1 MRPNYAMQRSS
12 RAGYEVAT
20 EGIAQGD
27 VNMDRTTLRLL
38 DRVCRAGAGLVLLTA
53 ATIGSTQAQQ
63 ASSACGLLQV
73 AELEAAIG
81 GHASTKPSGSKQA
94 VPGMTLDECSVVLV
108 GAGQPH
114 PVSIRI
120 VSDLGVDGA
129 LGVKSRNAGQ
139 AQEPQ
144 WKTTGAR
151 LEQATVGTALC
162 ILAGRPNVA
171 SHTTCSIPRGKGYVE
186 VDVIGSVDELPSMAT
201 VGALV
206 QKAVS
211 RL

>member
-1 MRPNYAMQRSS
+1 
-12 RAGYEVAT
+12 VA
-20 EGIAQGD
+20 
-27 VNMDRTTLRLL
+27 LF
-38 DRVCRAGAGLVLLTA
+38 TA

-63 ASSACGLLQV
+63 ASSACQLIPV

-81 GHASTKPSGSKQA
+81 GKASKEPSGSKVA
-94 VPGMTLDECSVVLV
+94 IPGMTLDECSVVLR
-108 GAGQPH
+108 GASSTH

-120 VSDLGVDGA
+120 VSNLGMNGA
-129 LGVKSRNAGQ
+129 EAIKIRNAGQ
-139 AQEPQ
+139 AREAQ

-151 LEQATVGTALC
+151 LEQSTVGTALC

-171 SHTTCSIPRGKGYVE
+171 SHTICSIPRGKGYVE
-186 VDVIGSVDELPSMAT
+186 VDVIGSVTDLPSMAT

>member
-1 MRPNYAMQRSS
+1 MNPP
-12 RAGYEVAT
+12 
-20 EGIAQGD
+20 
-27 VNMDRTTLRLL
+27 TLELL
-38 DRVCRAGAGLVLLTA
+38 GRMCRAGAGLALLIAMTVA
-53 ATIGSTQAQQ
+53 PTKAQEV
-63 ASSACGLLQV
+63 ASACGLLQV
-73 AELEAAIG
+73 TELEEAIG
-81 GHASTKPSGSKQA
+81 GKSSNKPSGSKQA
-94 VPGMTLDECSVVLV
+94 VPGMTLDECSVVL
-108 GAGQPH
+108 AGTGEPH

-120 VSDLGVDGA
+120 VSGLGMDGTLA
-129 LGVKSRNAGQ
+129 IKGRNAGQ
-139 AQEPQ
+139 ASEPQ
-144 WKTTGAR
+144 WKTAGAR
-151 LEQATVGTALC
+151 LEQATVGAALC